1 MLSCTVGTTA
11 RAHSGLRSDSVLQ
24 EMISEQRWALSNL
37 LQQLLKEK
45 TQREEELH
53 DILVCSWASAAH
65 HRACVH
71 PSGVYPSGM
80 LPGLLNIHYPS
91 SRCQRKVS
99 LGNF

>member
-1 MLSCTVGTTA
+1 MLSCTVGATA

-71 PSGVYPSGM
+71 PLGM
-80 LPGLLNIHYPS
+80 LPGLWNIHYPS

-99 LGNF
+99 LGDF